1 MLKRAF
7 SIALICLYVI
17 PLHSHASSATDIDG
31 LISSSQEQAQIRIQ
45 RQIQENQQLIREI
58 DELSAQIAELKSDIA
73 INRQDTKRN
82 LYIAAGS
89 MIATMLALRHFGKGT
104 GNEVSDSFRIL
115 MGMLAGYAG
124 ATTTVVAA
132 GGSGVNYLL
141 VKLDEK
147 KLPIL
152 ERRLQEVKNQLE
164 QQNEN
169 LAK

>member
-1 MLKRAF
+1 MLKRAL
-7 SIALICLYVI
+7 SIALICLHVF
-17 PLHSHASSATDIDG
+17 PLHSHAVSTTDIDG
-31 LISSSQEQAQIRIQ
+31 LITTSQEQAQTRIQ
-45 RQIQENQQLIREI
+45 QQIIENQQLISEI
-58 DELSAQIAELKSDIA
+58 EQLSAQINELQSDIA

-89 MIATMLALRHFGKGT
+89 MIATMLSLRHFGKST

-115 MGMLAGYAG
+115 MGILAGHAG
-124 ATTTVVAA
+124 AATTVVAA

-152 ERRLQEVKNQLE
+152 ERRLQEAKSQLE
-164 QQNEN
+164 QQNAN

>member
-1 MLKRAF
+1 MLKRAL
-7 SIALICLYVI
+7 SIALICLHVI
-17 PLHSHASSATDIDG
+17 PLHSHASSAEDIDG
-31 LISSSQEQAQIRIQ
+31 LISTSQEQARTRIQ
-45 RQIQENQQLIREI
+45 QQIQENQQLIGEI
-58 DELSAQIAELKSDIA
+58 DELSAQIKELKNDIA

-104 GNEVSDSFRIL
+104 GNEVRDSFRIL
-115 MGMLAGYAG
+115 MGILAGYSG
-124 ATTTVVAA
+124 AATTVVAA

-152 ERRLQEVKNQLE
+152 ERRLQEAKIQLE

>member
-1 MLKRAF
+1 MLKRAL
-7 SIALICLYVI
+7 SIALICLHVI
-17 PLHSHASSATDIDG
+17 PLHSHASSTTDIDG
-31 LISSSQEQAQIRIQ
+31 LISISQEQAQIRIQ
-45 RQIQENQQLIREI
+45 QQIQENQQLIREI
-58 DELSAQIAELKSDIA
+58 DELSAQITELKSDIA

-115 MGMLAGYAG
+115 MGILSGYAG
-124 ATTTVVAA
+124 AGTTVVAA
-132 GGSGVNYLL
+132 SGGGVNYLL

-164 QQNEN
+164 QQTEN